1 MNKLDQHNHVDDS
14 GSSDGSIFDNASP
27 IDDKDQGVQGAV
39 FKCMWKNIPAIMKM
53 SNHIDFVLEL
63 EEEAWNRLKNLNC
76 LHFCEVLDKLP
87 IKPGERR
94 YCLFYKEIIN
104 NFQND
109 SLANLIYEQDHH
121 PNAILNC
128 VRQTLAAIIMFEK
141 LGITHYD
148 LHSDNTMVTDT
159 PYDVHVYKFGND
171 IVPIRTYGIA
181 PVIIDFGLAYIP
193 ASRYNATCAFSKDGF
208 TTFMPDPIVD
218 SRLLL
223 MTTII
228 ELKGLLKKIRIRKAF
243 SSHYRDTYVIIER
256 FIKKVELIFSPLKV
270 QENGWYKK
278 EDIFP
283 NIVDELMEQLPKSL
297 QKTNRG
303 IFKNDNFDWII
314 ELLQHEIFIP
324 ITYKPDVPSF
334 NKATCLLAIEWKT
347 VEQII
352 RNTREE
358 QLFFKDLVSIPR
370 GANTNTYT
378 IMRCRYPK
386 IKNIKRLK
394 NAVENMGDAFSNFLF
409 EKERQIGNIKE
420 SMYNKLPF
428 RSTKDILR
436 ALPSI
441 PNKYN
446 GGMTMII
453 MDPTSPDHKEVVID
467 EEMANLLNENEQD
480 VLRKYI
486 I

>member
-1 MNKLDQHNHVDDS
+1 
-14 GSSDGSIFDNASP
+14 
-27 IDDKDQGVQGAV
+27 
-39 FKCMWKNIPAIMKM
+39 
-53 SNHIDFVLEL
+53 
-63 EEEAWNRLKNLNC
+63 
-76 LHFCEVLDKLP
+76 
-87 IKPGERR
+87 
-94 YCLFYKEIIN
+94 
-104 NFQND
+104 
-109 SLANLIYEQDHH
+109 
-121 PNAILNC
+121 
-128 VRQTLAAIIMFEK
+128 
-141 LGITHYD
+141 
-148 LHSDNTMVTDT
+148 
-159 PYDVHVYKFGND
+159 
-171 IVPIRTYGIA
+171 
-181 PVIIDFGLAYIP
+181 
-193 ASRYNATCAFSKDGF
+193 
-208 TTFMPDPIVD
+208 
-218 SRLLL
+218 
-223 MTTII
+223 
-228 ELKGLLKKIRIRKAF
+228 
-243 SSHYRDTYVIIER
+243 
-256 FIKKVELIFSPLKV
+256 
-270 QENGWYKK
+270 
-278 EDIFP
+278 
-283 NIVDELMEQLPKSL
+283 MEHLPKSL

-334 NKATCLLAIEWKT
+334 SKATCLLAIEWKT

-480 VLRKYI
+480 VLKYI